1 MEYLYTAAALALLG
15 LGTVMKWKA
24 RRDFRVSQ
32 KAKLERFK
40 NMVDKGTIK

>member
-1 MEYLYTAAALALLG
+1 MEYLYIVIALSLLG

-24 RRDFRVSQ
+24 RKDFRISQ
-32 KAKLERFK
+32 RAKLERFK